1 MAIRHLPVVGRPTST
16 PTLLGKIAIDKIA
29 VEEYFVYL
37 AHRSTPQHLS
47 PSARESVL

>member
-29 VEEYFVYL
+29 VEEYFVGL
-37 AHRSTPQHLS
+37 AQVDATALVRPPHVNQ
-47 PSARESVL
+47 